1 MYCELIIIG
10 KEYVLSS
17 TSIIIMTI
25 IIIPLPLACS
35 SFPHEDRPLLLL
47 KGYCLVFR
55 NAHFGLASSFCLIRM

>member
-17 TSIIIMTI
+17 ISIMTI
-25 IIIPLPLACS
+25 IIIPLFAWL